1 MQVLGAY
8 LQLLL
13 GEGAASEYK
22 ARLCTRR
29 ARIEVHRDHQLRR
42 RASCLGGLLSTRN
55 LMADSPTEQLKLV
68 ECESLSF
75 LAEVAS
81 ALPPNTR
88 IW

>member
-29 ARIEVHRDHQLRR
+29 ARIEVHRDHELRR
-42 RASCLGGLLSTRN
+42 RATCLGGLLSNRDT
-55 LMADSPTEQLKLV
+55 MADPLEERLKLIG
-68 ECESLSF
+68 C
-75 LAEVAS
+75 
-81 ALPPNTR
+81 
-88 IW
+88 

>member
-8 LQLLL
+8 LLLLL

-29 ARIEVHRDHQLRR
+29 ARIEVHRDHQLSR
-42 RASCLGGLLSTRN
+42 RASCLGGLLSNRGT
-55 LMADSPTEQLKLV
+55 MVDPPAEQLELIV
-68 ECESLSF
+68 CRSLSSK
-75 LAEVAS
+75 AELAS
-81 ALPPNTR
+81 ALRPKAR

>member
-29 ARIEVHRDHQLRR
+29 ARIEVHGDHELRR
-42 RASCLGGLLSTRN
+42 RATSLGGLLSNRDT
-55 LMADSPTEQLKLV
+55 MADPLEEQLKLIG
-68 ECESLSF
+68 C
-75 LAEVAS
+75 
-81 ALPPNTR
+81 
-88 IW
+88 